1 MHSQKYLYKGLCPKL
16 STNLIFFEYGMNI
29 ILLKQKQTNRLGYC
43 VKCL

>member
-1 MHSQKYLYKGLCPKL
+1 MHSQKCLYKGLCPKL

-29 ILLKQKQTNRLGYC
+29 IFLKQKRTNRLGYC